1 MAVRMNSFHT
11 LTVATCIIMSF
22 MTLFSGVKIHGATT
36 TPNVACIVA
45 STNLITISGTLFS
58 AGSNGTGPY
67 IYNDS
72 EIFYGVSNI
81 GSFNQTS
88 SDTATIASDLI
99 TSTITNG
106 RGNWT
111 NINGTAN
118 DALYFSY
125 TGVANSATHTFQ
137 LYAIMTGGSGK
148 YSGAVGSGFVNGT
161 VYFQPVNNGLALA
174 GTGSSITVVATA
186 LLP

>member
-1 MAVRMNSFHT
+1 MYSFHT
-11 LTVATCIIMSF
+11 LTVITCIIVSL
-22 MTLFSGVKIHGATT
+22 MTLFSDVKIHGATT

-45 STNLITISGTLFS
+45 SSNLYTVSGTLFS

-72 EIFYGVSNI
+72 EIYYGVSNI
-81 GSFNQTS
+81 GGFNSTS

-99 TSTITNG
+99 TATITNG
-106 RGNWT
+106 RANWT

-125 TGVANSATHTFQ
+125 TGVANAATHTFQ
-137 LYAIMTGGSGK
+137 LYGIITGGSGK
-148 YSGAVGSGFVNGT
+148 YSGAVGSSFVNGT
-161 VYFQPVNNGLALA
+161 AYFQPINNGLALA
-174 GTGSSITVVATA
+174 GNGTSTTVATVV
-186 LLP
+186 LP